1 MRLADVAASLPP
13 WQPMAR
19 LDHLV
24 VNEVGDEVLVYDQ
37 TTHAIHHLNAAST
50 TVWRG
55 CDGHTPVA
63 GIAMSAGLTEE
74 TVRMALAKLAD
85 AGLLTTALPAALGG
99 AAQSRRTFMKKAAIA
114 GTIPAIVSVTAP
126 LAAQAQS
133 LFFGTCTRIF
143 DTISDCSGAPS
154 CCTQVCE
161 SSGGTVI
168 EATVSSCETFE
179 DDRTVAT
186 VNCVCARG

>member
-1 MRLADVAASLPP
+1 
-13 WQPMAR
+13 MAR

-99 AAQSRRTFMKKAAIA
+99 AAQSRRTFMKKVAIA

-126 LAAQAQS
+126 LAAQAGS
-133 LFFGTCTRIF
+133 AGSIVLGGTCSVILTGEVAAA
-143 DTISDCSGAPS
+143 DCSEAVSGAAS
-154 CCTQVCE
+154 CCTSLCT
-161 SSGGTVI
+161 SAGGTV
-168 EATVSSCETFE
+168 ESVELSSCRIFE
-179 DDRTVAT
+179 NITESQ
-186 VNCVCARG
+186 VNCFCRV